1 MDGTKNDGLTTDNDL
16 FVVRS
21 RMADDRTRA
30 AAESLARIAGRAG
43 SDDGDHGGILGARA
57 WLGRRLVAA
66 GTVVA
71 GDRAGPEPN
80 PTTGQPC

>member
-16 FVVRS
+16 FVVRT

-30 AAESLARIAGRAG
+30 AAESLARVAGEARG
-43 SDDGDHGGILGARA
+43 DDGGHGGISGARA

-71 GDRAGPEPN
+71 GDGSGPKPN